1 MAIHFRP
8 YHAASAAAILWIA
21 LLPQAWAMPVAV
33 HDQPTMVVLAA
44 VEERENRAVDF
55 GADLVQRTALV
66 SRIQDVLAELGIYT
80 GPSDGQFTA
89 TTERAIRIYE
99 SQVELAI
106 TGQPT
111 RALLDHLQ
119 TVGRANKLLVRL
131 EQTRDRNQET
141 ARNVLFA
148 STVAERLRSDETHT
162 ANPLRDPAPCFA
174 NPTPTCLLLEGFESA
189 KAIGDTRFRDWAMGD
204 VAVARAAAGLT
215 EEVYRTVGL
224 IDDPRLIVAALR
236 DAAVAWAEGG
246 QIANAREM
254 MDGMPEP
261 MFAAEILAA
270 IATARAREGD
280 AASVG
285 QILGELLAVANSGQ
299 NTSATIMLIADL
311 APKLHAANATDA
323 ANHLLQVALD
333 SAHDAT
339 ISQSER
345 DRAIGAISAVHAAL
359 GQTERARTLMAR
371 IEDPAMRRPVLLALA
386 EHSVQSG
393 GDPRALQDA
402 TDVSDSRYRVVAL
415 THVAIAQARVGNLE
429 GARSSLA
436 QARADTARIDD
447 RFTYAKA
454 FAVSKISAA
463 LAEMRGYED
472 AAETAAKIED
482 SGLRAQ
488 SLWHLASVQARDGS
502 AGSAKTRSL
511 AWEATKSITSDLD
524 RSWTLSRLALSSAER
539 GETDLAKTTFEAA
552 LAVAAQIEN
561 SFARATALAKLAT
574 ILVQLRRGAE
584 SR

>member
-8 YHAASAAAILWIA
+8 YHTVTAAAILWIA
-21 LLPQAWAMPVAV
+21 TLPQVWALPAAVPVQ
-33 HDQPTMVVLAA
+33 HTMIVLAA
-44 VEERENRAVDF
+44 VEERDEPAFDF
-55 GADLVQRTALV
+55 GADSVQRRALI

-80 GPSDGQFTA
+80 GPSDGQFSA
-89 TTERAIRIYE
+89 STERAIRIYE
-99 SQVELAI
+99 SQVRLAI

-119 TVGRANKLLVRL
+119 TVGRANKLLLRL

-141 ARNVLFA
+141 ARNALFESA
-148 STVAERLRSDETHT
+148 VVERLTSDETRT

-174 NPTPTCLLLEGFESA
+174 DPTPTCLLIEGFESA

-236 DAAVAWAEGG
+236 DAAIAWAEGD

-254 MDGMPEP
+254 IDGMPEP
-261 MFAAEILAA
+261 MFKAEILAA
-270 IATARAREGD
+270 IAAARAREGD
-280 AASVG
+280 AAGVG
-285 QILGELLAVANSGQ
+285 QVLGELLAVANSGQ
-299 NTSATIMLIADL
+299 NTPATIALITAL
-311 APKLHAANATDA
+311 APKLHAAKATDA

-333 SAHDAT
+333 SAHDAA

-345 DRAIGAISAVHAAL
+345 DRAIGAISAVHAAH
-359 GQTERARTLMAR
+359 GQTERARTLMAG

-386 EHSVQSG
+386 EHSVQTG

-436 QARADTARIDD
+436 QARADTDRIDE

-454 FAVSKISAA
+454 FAASKISAA
-463 LAEMRGYED
+463 LAEMRGYGD
-472 AAETAAKIED
+472 AAETAAEIED
-482 SGLRAQ
+482 GGLRAQ
-488 SLWHLASVQARDGS
+488 SLWHLASVQARDGN
-502 AGSAKTRSL
+502 AGSAKSRSL
-511 AWEATKSITSDLD
+511 AWAATESITSDLD

-539 GETDLAKTTFEAA
+539 GEAGLAKTTFEAA

-574 ILVQLRRGAE
+574 TLVQIQRSSE
-584 SR
+584 NH

>member
-1 MAIHFRP
+1 MAIHLSPHR
-8 YHAASAAAILWIA
+8 AASAAAILWIA
-21 LLPQAWAMPVAV
+21 TLPQVSAMPVAV
-33 HDQPTMVVLAA
+33 LNPPTMVVLAA
-44 VEERENRAVDF
+44 VEDRDDRALDF
-55 GADLVQRTALV
+55 GADLVQRRALV

-89 TTERAIRIYE
+89 ATERSIRIYE
-99 SQVELAI
+99 SQVALAI
-106 TGQPT
+106 SGQPT

-119 TVGRANKLLVRL
+119 TVGRANKLLLRL

-141 ARNVLFA
+141 ARNVLFESA
-148 STVAERLRSDETHT
+148 VAERLRSDETRI

-174 NPTPTCLLLEGFESA
+174 NPTPTCLLIEGFESA
-189 KAIGDTRFRDWAMGD
+189 KAIGDARFRDWAMGD

-254 MDGMPEP
+254 IDGMPEP
-261 MFAAEILAA
+261 MFAAQILAA
-270 IATARAREGD
+270 IATAKAREGD
-280 AASVG
+280 AAGVG
-285 QILGELLAVANSGQ
+285 QVLGELLAVANGGQ
-299 NTSATIMLIADL
+299 NTPATIALITDL
-311 APKLHAANATDA
+311 APKLHAAKAIDA

-333 SAHDAT
+333 SAQDAA

-345 DRAIGAISAVHAAL
+345 DRAIGTISAVHAAL
-359 GQTERARTLMAR
+359 GQTERARTLMAE
-371 IEDPAMRRPVLLALA
+371 IEDLTMRRPVLLALA
-386 EHSVQSG
+386 EHSVQTG
-393 GDPRALQDA
+393 NDPRALQDA

-436 QARADTARIDD
+436 QARADTDRIDD

-463 LAEMRGYED
+463 LAEMRGYGD

-482 SGLRAQ
+482 GGLRAQ
-488 SLWHLASVQARDGS
+488 SLWHLASVQARDGN
-502 AGSAKTRSL
+502 AGSAETRSL
-511 AWEATKSITSDLD
+511 AWEATESITSDLD
-524 RSWTLSRLALSSAER
+524 RSWTLSQLALNSAAR
-539 GETDLAKTTFEAA
+539 GEADLAKTTFEAA
-552 LAVAAQIEN
+552 IAVAAQIEN

-574 ILVQLRRGAE
+574 TLVQLQRTSE